1 MIKHPLEAA
10 KRPCNRAAATAT
22 EMTMDAIVGVSV
34 FGSREARRFSEE
46 WLAAAGT
53 GDDAAQQSAARRIQ
67 DQVRHGLNPEPDQ

>member
-1 MIKHPLEAA
+1 
-10 KRPCNRAAATAT
+10 
-22 EMTMDAIVGVSV
+22 MDAIVGVSV